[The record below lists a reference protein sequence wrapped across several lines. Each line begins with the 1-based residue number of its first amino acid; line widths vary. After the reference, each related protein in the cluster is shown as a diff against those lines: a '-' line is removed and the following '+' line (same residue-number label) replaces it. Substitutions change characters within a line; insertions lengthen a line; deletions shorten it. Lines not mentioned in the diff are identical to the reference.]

1 MSEQSNDLFAAI
13 QASDA
18 DAALASLEAD
28 PSQATAS
35 NEQGVSAL
43 MWALYHR
50 QQGVADAIVARR
62 ADSAPLDLHEAA
74 AMGDVGRVR
83 ELLGSADSTSAA
95 VAAVSPD
102 GFTPLHFA
110 AFFGR
115 EDTVPVLLD
124 AGAPVAVAAGNP
136 SAVHPLHSA
145 AAIGSAPI
153 CGLLLE
159 AGAAVDAQQH
169 GGFTALMS
177 AAMHGNEPLVD
188 LLLEHGA
195 SKGAESD
202 DGKTA
207 ADMARDGGHEE
218 LAERLAA

>member
-1 MSEQSNDLFAAI
+1 MTEAPADLFAAI
-13 QASDA
+13 QANDA
-18 DAALASLEAD
+18 DAALAALDRD
-28 PSQATAS
+28 PSQASAT
-35 NEQGVSAL
+35 NEQGVTAL

-50 QQGVADAIVARR
+50 QQGIADAVAARR
-62 ADSAPLDLHEAA
+62 AEAGAPLDLHEAA
-74 AMGDVGRVR
+74 AMGDLNRVR
-83 ELLGSADSTSAA
+83 ELLESSDVT
-95 VAAVSPD
+95 AVSAD

-115 EDTVPVLLD
+115 EDTVPVLLE

-145 AAIGSAPI
+145 AAIGSVAI
-153 CGLLLE
+153 CRMLLE
-159 AGAAVDAQQH
+159 AGADVDAQQH
-169 GGFTALMS
+169 GGYTPLMS
-177 AAMHGNEPLVD
+177 ASLHGNGPLVE

-195 SKGAESD
+195 SRELQSD

-218 LAERLAA
+218 VAGRLGSG